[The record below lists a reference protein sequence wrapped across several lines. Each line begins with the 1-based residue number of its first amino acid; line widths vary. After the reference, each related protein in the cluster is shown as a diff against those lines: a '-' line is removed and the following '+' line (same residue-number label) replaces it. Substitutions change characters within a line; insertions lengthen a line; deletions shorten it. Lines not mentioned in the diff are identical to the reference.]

1 MTTAPTSE
9 RPSPDH
15 AALDRPGQDLPAQD
29 RPAHERQADQPRRDH
44 IAAAAE
50 RAFVRHGFHAATMQ
64 QVAEEAGM
72 SAGNLYRYFPS
83 KEALVEGICMLDQ
96 RERGADFHG
105 LAHSGDVLGT
115 LEAMLRNN
123 LLNKPRHKAVMFL
136 EVAAE
141 AGRNPRIA
149 EMMRTNDAEV
159 IVGLT
164 HLVETAKSNGEAAA
178 ALDAS
183 FAASLMFTYVGGL
196 FRRRALDESFDVER
210 EATMT
215 MALLRAL
222 FAGAIS
228 SSNPPETT

>member
-1 MTTAPTSE
+1 MTTAPGSE
-9 RPSPDH
+9 RPSI
-15 AALDRPGQDLPAQD
+15 DRPGLDLPAQD
-29 RPAHERQADQPRRDH
+29 RQAHERQADPARRDH

-50 RAFVRHGFHAATMQ
+50 RAFVRHGFHAATMN

-96 RERGADFHG
+96 RERGAAFHA
-105 LAHSGDVLGT
+105 LAASGDVLGM
-115 LEAMLRNN
+115 LEAMLRDN

-159 IVGLT
+159 IAGLA
-164 HLVETAKSNGEAAA
+164 HLIETAKANGEAVA

-183 FAASLMFTYVGGL
+183 FAARLMFTYVGGL
-196 FRRRALDESFDVER
+196 FRRRALDERFDVEA
-210 EATMT
+210 EAMMT

-228 SSNPPETT
+228 SSNPPETL

>member
-1 MTTAPTSE
+1 MRIPGSNSLTNADAP
-9 RPSPDH
+9 
-15 AALDRPGQDLPAQD
+15 
-29 RPAHERQADQPRRDH
+29 HERQADHARRDH

-83 KEALVEGICMLDQ
+83 KEALVDGICLLDQ
-96 RERGADFHG
+96 RERGAAFHA
-105 LAHSGDVLGT
+105 LAVSGDVLGT
-115 LEAMLRNN
+115 LEALLRDN

-159 IVGLT
+159 VAGLT
-164 HLVETAKSNGEAAA
+164 HLVETAKANGEAAA
-178 ALDAS
+178 GVDSGFVAR
-183 FAASLMFTYVGGL
+183 LMFTFVGGL
-196 FRRRALDESFDVER
+196 FRRRALDPGFNVEA
-210 EATMT
+210 EAAMT

-222 FAGAIS
+222 FAGSIS
-228 SSNPPETT
+228 PSNPPETT

>member
-1 MTTAPTSE
+1 MTTAPGSE
-9 RPSPDH
+9 RPSI
-15 AALDRPGQDLPAQD
+15 DRPGLDLPAQD
-29 RPAHERQADQPRRDH
+29 RQAHERQADPARRDH

-50 RAFVRHGFHAATMQ
+50 RAFVRHGFHAATMN

-83 KEALVEGICMLDQ
+83 KEALVEGICVLDQ
-96 RERGADFHG
+96 RERGAAFHA
-105 LAHSGDVLGT
+105 LAASGDVLGT
-115 LEAMLRNN
+115 LETLLRDN

-159 IVGLT
+159 IAGLT
-164 HLVETAKSNGEAAA
+164 HLVETAKVNGEAVAT
-178 ALDAS
+178 LEAS
-183 FAASLMFTYVGGL
+183 FAAHLMFTYVGGL
-196 FRRRALDESFDVER
+196 FRRLALDERFDVER
-210 EATMT
+210 EAAMT

-228 SSNPPETT
+228 SANPPETT

>member
-1 MTTAPTSE
+1 MTTAPGSE
-9 RPSPDH
+9 RPSI
-15 AALDRPGQDLPAQD
+15 DRPGLDLPAQD
-29 RPAHERQADQPRRDH
+29 RQAHERQADPARRDH

-96 RERGADFHG
+96 RERGAAFHA
-105 LAHSGDVLGT
+105 LAASGDVLGT
-115 LEAMLRNN
+115 LEAMLRDN
-123 LLNKPRHKAVMFL
+123 LLNKPRHKALMFL

-159 IVGLT
+159 IAGLA
-164 HLVETAKSNGEAAA
+164 HLIETAKVNGEAVA

-183 FAASLMFTYVGGL
+183 FAARLMFTYVGGL
-196 FRRRALDESFDVER
+196 FRRRALDEIFDVEA

-222 FAGAIS
+222 FAGAVS

>member
-1 MTTAPTSE
+1 MTTAPGSE
-9 RPSPDH
+9 RPSI
-15 AALDRPGQDLPAQD
+15 DRPGLDLPAQD
-29 RPAHERQADQPRRDH
+29 RQAHERQADPARRDH

-50 RAFVRHGFHAATMQ
+50 RAFVRHGFHAATMN

-96 RERGADFHG
+96 RERGAAFHA
-105 LAHSGDVLGT
+105 LAASGDVLGT
-115 LEAMLRNN
+115 LEAMLRDN
-123 LLNKPRHKAVMFL
+123 LLNKPRHKALMFL

-159 IVGLT
+159 IAGLA
-164 HLVETAKSNGEAAA
+164 HLIETAKVNGEAVA

-183 FAASLMFTYVGGL
+183 FAARLMFTYVGGL
-196 FRRRALDESFDVER
+196 FRRRALDEIFDVEA

-222 FAGAIS
+222 FAGAVS

>member
-1 MTTAPTSE
+1 
-9 RPSPDH
+9 
-15 AALDRPGQDLPAQD
+15 
-29 RPAHERQADQPRRDH
+29 
-44 IAAAAE
+44 
-50 RAFVRHGFHAATMQ
+50 MQ

-96 RERGADFHG
+96 RERGAAFHA

-115 LEAMLRNN
+115 LEAMLRDN

-159 IVGLT
+159 IAGLT
-164 HLVETAKSNGEAAA
+164 GLIETAKANGEAVA

-183 FAASLMFTYVGGL
+183 FAARLLFTYVGGL
-196 FRRRALDESFDVER
+196 FRRRALDEAFDVES

-215 MALLRAL
+215 MSLLRAL

-228 SSNPPETT
+228 SANPPETT

>member
-1 MTTAPTSE
+1 
-9 RPSPDH
+9 
-15 AALDRPGQDLPAQD
+15 
-29 RPAHERQADQPRRDH
+29 
-44 IAAAAE
+44 
-50 RAFVRHGFHAATMQ
+50 MQ

-96 RERGADFHG
+96 RERGAAFHA

-115 LEAMLRNN
+115 LETMLRDN
-123 LLNKPRHKAVMFL
+123 LLNKPRHKALMFL

-159 IVGLT
+159 IAGLT
-164 HLVETAKSNGEAAA
+164 HLIETAKANGEAVA

-183 FAASLMFTYVGGL
+183 FAARLMFTYVGGL
-196 FRRRALDESFDVER
+196 FRRRALDERFEVEA
-210 EATMT
+210 EAAMT

-222 FAGAIS
+222 FAGAITP
-228 SSNPPETT
+228 SNPTETV

>member
-1 MTTAPTSE
+1 MTTAPVS
-9 RPSPDH
+9 
-15 AALDRPGQDLPAQD
+15 DRLSADLPAHA
-29 RPAHERQADQPRRDH
+29 PVAPERQADHARRDH
-44 IAAAAE
+44 ISAAAE

-83 KEALVEGICMLDQ
+83 KEALVDGICLLDQ
-96 RERGADFHG
+96 RERGAAFHA
-105 LAHSGDVLGT
+105 LAASGDVLGM
-115 LEAMLRNN
+115 LETMLRDS

-159 IVGLT
+159 IAGLT
-164 HLVETAKSNGEAAA
+164 HLIERAKANGEAAA
-178 ALDAS
+178 GLDS
-183 FAASLMFTYVGGL
+183 GFAARLMFTYVGGL
-196 FRRRALDESFDVER
+196 FRRRALDERFNVEA
-210 EATMT
+210 EAAMT

-228 SSNPPETT
+228 TSSRPETT

>member
-1 MTTAPTSE
+1 MPLAS
-9 RPSPDH
+9 
-15 AALDRPGQDLPAQD
+15 
-29 RPAHERQADQPRRDH
+29 
-44 IAAAAE
+44 AAASALSPAKSGADNE
-50 RAFVRHGFHAATMQ
+50 RRAQIVTAAQRAFVRFGFHATTMQ
-64 QVAEEAGM
+64 NVAEEAGM

-96 RERGADFHG
+96 RERGAAFHA

-115 LEAMLRNN
+115 LEAMLRDN

-159 IVGLT
+159 IGGLVA
-164 HLVETAKSNGEAAA
+164 LVENAKANGEAVAE
-178 ALDAS
+178 LDPR
-183 FAASLMFTYVGGL
+183 FAARLMFTFVGGL
-196 FRRRALDESFDVER
+196 FRHRALDESFDVEGA
-210 EATMT
+210 ATMT
-215 MALLRAL
+215 MAMLRAL

-228 SSNPPETT
+228 PANLPETP